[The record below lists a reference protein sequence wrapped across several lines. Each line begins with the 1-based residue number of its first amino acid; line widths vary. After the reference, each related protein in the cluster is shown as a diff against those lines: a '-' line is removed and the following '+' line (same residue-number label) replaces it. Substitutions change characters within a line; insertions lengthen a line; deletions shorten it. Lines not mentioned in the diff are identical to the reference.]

1 MTGRQLRFYIID
13 VFAQEPL
20 NGNPLALMIDALEL
34 SQQTMQRI
42 AREFNQSE
50 TTFLLSPTKP
60 QADWRLRCFT
70 PAGGEVSG
78 VGHHALRVWWWLAE
92 AGRLRLAGPRTVFQ

>member
-20 NGNPLALMIDALEL
+20 NGNPLALVIDAQDL

-42 AREFNQSE
+42 VRGSISRRPPFRSHRPSHRPIGVCTASPLRE
-50 TTFLLSPTKP
+50 
-60 QADWRLRCFT
+60 
-70 PAGGEVSG
+70 
-78 VGHHALRVWWWLAE
+78 
-92 AGRLRLAGPRTVFQ
+92 